1 MGPSLQGKICLVT
14 GACRGIGKGI
24 ALQLGEAGAT
34 VYITGRTEANLVE
47 CAAEIK
53 ARGGHPVTVRM
64 DHGNDTDVEN
74 LFERIK
80 SEQNGR
86 LDVLVNNAYAGVDM
100 IFKNTGRKFYETDPM
115 QTWDCINGVGLRG
128 HYVCTA
134 LASRIMVE
142 RQEGLIV
149 NVSSIGGLRYLF
161 NVAYGIGK
169 AGCDRMA
176 ADCGMEL
183 KKKNVTMVSLWPG
196 PVQTEYIKENVMDNK
211 DQDKNPMKK
220 AFEQGESIEFAGKA
234 IANLAADANV
244 IKKTGR
250 ILQTVDLASEYG
262 FTDTNDAMPM
272 DFRLVKNMLRHA
284 GYTGLAGWVPEFF
297 KVPLVIV
304 HLASYKF

>member
-1 MGPSLQGKICLVT
+1 MGPSLKGKVCLVT
-14 GACRGIGKGI
+14 GAARGIGKGI

-34 VYITGRTEANLVE
+34 VYITGRTEKNLKE

-53 ARGGHPVTVRM
+53 ARGGNPVIVQM
-64 DHGNDTDVEN
+64 DHGNDADVEN
-74 LFERIK
+74 LFAKIK
-80 SEQNGR
+80 AEQSGK

-100 IFKNTGRKFYETDPM
+100 IFKNTGKKFYETDPA

-128 HYVCTA
+128 HYICTT

-176 ADCGMEL
+176 ADCAMEL

-196 PVQTEYIKENVMDNK
+196 PVQTEYITENVMEDK
-211 DQDKNPMKK
+211 DSKNPMKK
-220 AFEQGESIEFAGKA
+220 AFEEGESIEFSGKA
-234 IANLAADANV
+234 IANLAADPDV

-250 ILQTVDLASEYG
+250 ILQTVDLAHEYG
-262 FTDTNDAMPM
+262 FKDTDNGMPM
-272 DFRLVKNMLRHA
+272 DFRLVKNLLRHA
-284 GYTGLAGWVPEFF
+284 GYTGLAAWVPEFF
-297 KVPLVIV
+297 KVPLLFV
-304 HLASYKF
+304 HYGSYKF